1 MPLTTFPPVTWPNV
15 DPDLA
20 AVPLVSTALE
30 VDEVALLGAVFTNTS
45 GVGRKITITDTA
57 GLAVLFEVDIPESG
71 VPSSFEWP
79 LLRLTGLKWLADGAG
94 VVGKI
99 WGWK

>member
-1 MPLTTFPPVTWPNV
+1 MGWPLSSPIAPNV

-20 AVPLVSTALE
+20 AVPTTSTDLE
-30 VDEVALLGAVFTNTS
+30 TVPVWLLGAVFTNTS
-45 GVGRKITITDTA
+45 NVTRLVTITDTA
-57 GLAVLFEVDIPESG
+57 GLQVIYQAELPPTGIPMN
-71 VPSSFEWP
+71 FEWSF
-79 LLRLTGLKWLADGAG
+79 LRLTGLKWYANASG